1 MSAQIFIDKLEASN
15 LLDDEVIGK
24 LRRKISK
31 PGKVPPAKA
40 VANYCLEK
48 GFLTESQA
56 TKILENVARDV
67 ERLRASSSQTL
78 DVVQDDLGGTMLTA
92 DDLVGENESASQAVQ
107 PV

>member
-67 ERLRASSSQTL
+67 VRFIIAGE
-78 DVVQDDLGGTMLTA
+78 
-92 DDLVGENESASQAVQ
+92 LVSCLWGALMGN
-107 PV
+107 